1 MFVHRTLFDLRKQQ
15 RFRGVRGALWP
26 QPAVRPAKAAAL
38 SRGVEYSAS
47 PARPPACE
55 KRCRANACH
64 RTPRRSALAGAL
76 RLGAAIAMGAKRVL
90 PWEPCTPT
98 ALRLGRALNG
108 RGRACAARKAAR
120 HGAGAF
126 AASPALLQSAA
137 MGEAGRWHLNPGLN
151 LQAFQGA

>member
-1 MFVHRTLFDLRKQQ
+1 MLFGPSPPSGLRKQQ
-15 RFRGVRGALWP
+15 RFRGVSNTLRPQHAL
-26 QPAVRPAKAAAL
+26 QPAKSGVAL
-38 SRGVEYSAS
+38 TLATAVQ
-47 PARPPACE
+47 
-55 KRCRANACH
+55 RAE
-64 RTPRRSALAGAL
+64 PW
-76 RLGAAIAMGAKRVL
+76 RVL

-108 RGRACAARKAAR
+108 RGRACAARKAAMY
-120 HGAGAF
+120 GAGAF